1 MDDTDKLKVLLNDAK
16 LFGIDFEPPNV
27 NLGVHRFEP
36 IMPGDGVFPNWVA
49 PGTPGGRPKRI
60 NYGLGAIKGT
70 GKGAIDSIVAVREK
84 GGPFK
89 SFYDF
94 CCRIDRKACNK
105 RVVEALIKAGAFD
118 SLEPDRARLLAS
130 VARGY
135 THAETQEANADQG
148 GLFDFGDTHGSST
161 AEPDL
166 VDVPGWSIKERLTL
180 EKTAIGY
187 YLSGHL
193 FDQSGDEVRRMVK
206 RRIAN
211 VEDAAMNREVVML
224 AGIVSD
230 LRVINGNRGRVAIF
244 KLDDKSDVIEAV
256 ANEELLN
263 LHKELLVDDE
273 LLILQGKVQLDRFAG
288 GYRFN
293 VQAVWDLAGARSR
306 FGRYFYLPVG
316 STLPALQEVV
326 KLWPARQ
333 LQTDQGMVPQ
343 GLRMQTHHF
352 LQGEHEGAEFRLE
365 LGEDS
370 RFWPCDEALARL
382 SQIGSGKVG
391 AKPLPQAQIIYDA
404 G

>member
-1 MDDTDKLKVLLNDAK
+1 
-16 LFGIDFEPPNV
+16 
-27 NLGVHRFEP
+27 
-36 IMPGDGVFPNWVA
+36 
-49 PGTPGGRPKRI
+49 
-60 NYGLGAIKGT
+60 
-70 GKGAIDSIVAVREK
+70 
-84 GGPFK
+84 
-89 SFYDF
+89 
-94 CCRIDRKACNK
+94 
-105 RVVEALIKAGAFD
+105 
-118 SLEPDRARLLAS
+118 
-130 VARGY
+130 
-135 THAETQEANADQG
+135 
-148 GLFDFGDTHGSST
+148 
-161 AEPDL
+161 
-166 VDVPGWSIKERLTL
+166 
-180 EKTAIGY
+180 
-187 YLSGHL
+187 
-193 FDQSGDEVRRMVK
+193 MVK

-306 FGRYFYLPVG
+306 FGRYFYMPVG
-316 STLPALQEVV
+316 GALPALHEVV